1 MDVFDI
7 YAKISLD
14 TSEYDKG
21 LDNAGDKANIFAGV
35 LSGNLVSK
43 GIEVAII
50 GLKKLGEAAVNV
62 FKESI
67 NAYSDYQQYVG
78 GIETLFKESSDEIIE
93 YANEAYKT
101 AGISANEYMQL
112 VTSFSG
118 ALLKST
124 GQNAQTNLEEL
135 QASLDAEYL
144 QTQRYLTDQYDILKE
159 SWDDRI
165 RLAQDSGY
173 KEMLQDER
181 DEDLKNLKRSNED
194 QLREMKEHNKNALEE
209 AKALNNASTSTTES
223 VQRAAQLSQIAI
235 SDMADMANK
244 YGKTVA
250 EVSQTYTSIAKGNYQ
265 TLDNLFGGMFAGT
278 KDGLSEMLRYAER
291 YRASLGET
299 VRYSE
304 TSYAD
309 IVSAIHDVSVSLGVY
324 GTTNEEAEKTVSG
337 SLSRMKSAWKNLV
350 AGLANDTADMDKLI
364 ADFVESAG
372 KYLDNLLPVA
382 ERAFNGLIDVA
393 MEMMPEFA
401 ELGVRIVGAIAKGI
415 LSIPFRLLGALMQS
429 LGFDYDETNSRTSR
443 FAGGRASG
451 GYISAGS
458 TYLVG
463 ERGPELITATQSGYV
478 HNARETAGMLG
489 GVHIT
494 IQGDVYDDERSMKK
508 KFETAILDVL
518 ESQVAYG

>member
-194 QLREMKEHNKNALEE
+194 QLREMKEHNK
-209 AKALNNASTSTTES
+209 KDIHFH
-223 VQRAAQLSQIAI
+223 RKRKLS
-235 SDMADMANK
+235 
-244 YGKTVA
+244 
-250 EVSQTYTSIAKGNYQ
+250 
-265 TLDNLFGGMFAGT
+265 
-278 KDGLSEMLRYAER
+278 
-291 YRASLGET
+291 
-299 VRYSE
+299 
-304 TSYAD
+304 
-309 IVSAIHDVSVSLGVY
+309 
-324 GTTNEEAEKTVSG
+324 
-337 SLSRMKSAWKNLV
+337 
-350 AGLANDTADMDKLI
+350 
-364 ADFVESAG
+364 
-372 KYLDNLLPVA
+372 
-382 ERAFNGLIDVA
+382 
-393 MEMMPEFA
+393 
-401 ELGVRIVGAIAKGI
+401 
-415 LSIPFRLLGALMQS
+415 
-429 LGFDYDETNSRTSR
+429 
-443 FAGGRASG
+443 
-451 GYISAGS
+451 
-458 TYLVG
+458 
-463 ERGPELITATQSGYV
+463 
-478 HNARETAGMLG
+478 NAR
-489 GVHIT
+489 
-494 IQGDVYDDERSMKK
+494 
-508 KFETAILDVL
+508 
-518 ESQVAYG
+518 